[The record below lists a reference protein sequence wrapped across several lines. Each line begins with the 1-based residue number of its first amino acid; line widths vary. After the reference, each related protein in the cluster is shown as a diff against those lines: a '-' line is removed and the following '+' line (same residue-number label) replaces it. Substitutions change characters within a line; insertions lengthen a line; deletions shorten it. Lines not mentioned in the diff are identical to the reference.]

1 MSGGA
6 HLVDED
12 KQAPV
17 TTKISLI
24 TSRLPPDTNQFEE
37 LLAWIVDS
45 TNAPR
50 RVLDVGGGGSFY
62 DFGGRLRPH
71 AQWMSGVDPDPTVLD
86 RPWLDEAHA
95 ATVEEYARARSSGAE
110 AFDAAV
116 CLYVVEHVEQPL
128 AFLTAIRSLLK
139 TGGACFGVTP
149 NLWHYF
155 GMISAAATRAGV
167 EDRLLHRVRPSEL
180 IEAYHSPVRYR
191 MNTIRSLSR
200 TAEAAGFRAAEVR
213 GLDQPGMF
221 ETYFPEALR
230 AFPRLY
236 SRAINRVGSPHLCGS
251 LIFRLD
257 T

>member
-1 MSGGA
+1 M
-6 HLVDED
+6 
-12 KQAPV
+12 

-167 EDRLLHRVRPSEL
+167 EDWLLHRVRSSEL

-221 ETYFPEALR
+221 ETYFPEPLR